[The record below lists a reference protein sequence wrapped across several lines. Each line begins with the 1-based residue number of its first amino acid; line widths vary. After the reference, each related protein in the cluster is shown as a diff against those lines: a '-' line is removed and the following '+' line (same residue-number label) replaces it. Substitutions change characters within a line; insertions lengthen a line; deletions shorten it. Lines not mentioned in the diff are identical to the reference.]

1 MEFLE
6 KFIEFPVRIL
16 RLKPQINQQIFRT
29 ALSLIVRRNLM
40 PEITSQTS
48 GSVSDSDSDSDSECL
63 MSKVSLCGMRR
74 KSNSDSDCDSG
85 TMDPHSY
92 NKIQMTNNTFFESRW

>member
-6 KFIEFPVRIL
+6 KYIEFPVRIL

-40 PEITSQTS
+40 SEITSQTS
-48 GSVSDSDSDSDSECL
+48 GSVSDS
-63 MSKVSLCGMRR
+63 
-74 KSNSDSDCDSG
+74 DSG

-92 NKIQMTNNTFFESRW
+92 NKIQMTNNTFF